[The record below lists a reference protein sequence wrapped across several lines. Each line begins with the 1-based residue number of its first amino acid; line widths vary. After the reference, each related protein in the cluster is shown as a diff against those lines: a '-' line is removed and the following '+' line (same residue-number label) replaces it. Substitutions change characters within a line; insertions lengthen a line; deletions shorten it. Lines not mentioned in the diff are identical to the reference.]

1 MRLREGFGTPC
12 DPLYSG
18 FVEVFHMG
26 EWGAICTGRDF
37 ATDLVADV
45 VCRQLG
51 FPHGT
56 SVDPSTSPPIDRF
69 TYYYYYFGTLDVDE
83 AEEAQDRFWLNE
95 VTCRGPEA
103 ALVDCDLGQGFLSSN
118 SPCSSDPSRF
128 TVACRMFAVSE
139 ALEDVT
145 TPGAGALEEAC
156 CSTLCLF

>member
-12 DPLYSG
+12 DPLHSG

-26 EWGAICTGRDF
+26 EWGAICTGREF

-56 SVDPSTSPPIDRF
+56 SVDPSTSLPVDQSNYD
-69 TYYYYYFGTLDVDE
+69 YYYYNTYEADE
-83 AEEAQDRFWLNE
+83 AEEPQGRFWLNE

-103 ALVDCDLGQGFLSSN
+103 ALLDCDLGPGFLSSN
-118 SPCSSDPSRF
+118 APCSSDPSRF
-128 TVACRMFAVSE
+128 TVACRKFAVSE
-139 ALEDVT
+139 ALEDVM
-145 TPGAGALEEAC
+145 TPGAGAL
-156 CSTLCLF
+156 

>member
-12 DPLYSG
+12 DPLHSG

-26 EWGAICTGRDF
+26 EWGAICTGREF

-56 SVDPSTSPPIDRF
+56 SVDPSTSLPIDRT
-69 TYYYYYFGTLDVDE
+69 TYYYYYYSSPEVDE
-83 AEEAQDRFWLNE
+83 AEEPQERFWLNE

-103 ALVDCDLGQGFLSSN
+103 ALLDCDLGQGFLSSN
-118 SPCSSDPSRF
+118 DPCSSDPSRF

-145 TPGAGALEEAC
+145 TPGAGAL
-156 CSTLCLF
+156 